1 MATFKTRIQNK
12 IDTYSNWNTVN
23 PTPLKGEICIVLVP
37 AEAGAVQQEP
47 ATLIKVGDG
56 TSDFK
61 SLPWLSGKA
70 ADIYDWAKAAEKPSY
85 EAKEITGI
93 SEYISQYVESEMGIS
108 VDTDTQYQLVKV
120 DDYNYKLQSKGKG
133 DAAWAD
139 VAGSSFVI
147 PKYDDTAL
155 AGRVS
160 ANETA
165 IGLLNSDASTIG
177 SVANSIAAAI
187 AALKL
192 SETYEAKGAAAEEA
206 GKVQGALDAYIESN
220 NAAVKKVSDDLAA
233 EVLRADAAEKANA
246 AAAKAADDKAVAA
259 QGAVDALAGKVGE
272 VPADTT
278 VVEMIAAAQEAA
290 TYDDTELSGRV
301 SAIEGDYLKKAD
313 KETLQGNINTLADRV
328 SDNEEAIALLN
339 DGAAVEGSVDYK
351 IAQAVA
357 QIMENPDETMNSI
370 NELVTW
376 INGHAQDALKLS
388 NQVEANKGDI
398 AALEGLVGEKGVS
411 AQIADAIAE
420 ALKIDGVDKYALA
433 SDLTAAIARIVA
445 LEAVDH
451 DHSNKSVLDGITAA
465 KVSAWDAA
473 EQNAK
478 DHADGLNTAMNSRVE
493 ALEAID
499 HDHANKTVLDGISAE
514 KVAAWDAAE
523 GNAKAYTDTLEGKLA
538 AVAKSG
544 NVADLVQ
551 TAGEYI
557 TFDCGTATEVM

>member
-93 SEYISQYVESEMGIS
+93 SEYISEYVESEMGIS
-108 VDTDTQYQLVKV
+108 IDTDTQYQLVKV

-133 DAAWAD
+133 DSAWAD

-147 PKYDDTAL
+147 PQYDDSAL

-165 IGLLNSDASTIG
+165 IGLLNSDASTVG

-192 SETYEAKGAAAEEA
+192 SETYEAKGAAADEA
-206 GKVQGALDAYIESN
+206 GKVQDALDAYIESN
-220 NAAVKKVSDDLAA
+220 DAAVKKVSDDLAA

-259 QGAVDALAGKVGE
+259 QSDVDALEAVVGTPVEGK
-272 VPADTT
+272 TI
-278 VVEMIAAAQEAA
+278 VEMIEDAQAEA
-290 TYDDTELSGRV
+290 TYDDTAIVGRV
-301 SAIEGDYLKKAD
+301 AAIEADYLKAAD
-313 KETLQGNINTLADRV
+313 KTALQGNIDALAGRV
-328 SDNEEAIALLN
+328 TDNEEAIALLN

-357 QIMENPDETMNSI
+357 QIMENPDDTMNSI

-376 INGHAQDALKLS
+376 INGHAQDALELS
-388 NQVEANKGDI
+388 NQVEANKNDI

-411 AQIADAIAE
+411 AQITEAIEA

-433 SDLTAAIARIVA
+433 SDLTAAIARVAA
-445 LEAVDH
+445 LEAKAH
-451 DHSNKSVLDGITAA
+451 EHSNKTVLDGITAA

-478 DHADGLNTAMNSRVE
+478 DYADGLDEAMDARMDVVE
-493 ALEAID
+493 GKAHE
-499 HDHANKTVLDGISAE
+499 HANKTVLDGISAE

-523 GNAKAYTDTLEGKLA
+523 SNAKAYTDTLEGKLA

-551 TAGEYI
+551 TTGEYI